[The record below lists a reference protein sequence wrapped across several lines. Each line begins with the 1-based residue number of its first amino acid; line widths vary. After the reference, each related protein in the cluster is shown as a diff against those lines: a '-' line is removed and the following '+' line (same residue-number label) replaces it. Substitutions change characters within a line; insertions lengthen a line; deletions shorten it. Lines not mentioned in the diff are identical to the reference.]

1 MSDLLTRW
9 HKLSK
14 RTQWLMAIGVLVLA
28 FSGIGAL
35 SGGSKDTAPA
45 ATAAV
50 ATETTE
56 EAVETEQD
64 AEAAVVEEAPAVIE
78 EEAPAVIEEEA
89 PAETVSQENARR
101 SAESYLD
108 FSGFSRQGLI
118 EQLSSEYGEGFSKA
132 DATYAVDH
140 VAVNWNAEAA
150 ESAKGYLS
158 HSAFSRQGL
167 IEQLESEYG
176 EGFTHAQAVY
186 GVNQTGL

>member
-35 SGGSKDTAPA
+35 SGGSNDTAPA

>member
-64 AEAAVVEEAPAVIE
+64 AEAAVV